1 MHVSVG
7 TNEEDCLTFRNPIF
21 GMKRQHWTENQAEIL
36 MKTFQ
41 ASAYAY
47 PERKVLDQL
56 AESLNVSKKRVENW
70 FSHTRCRLAK
80 RGMLA
85 KSE

>member
-1 MHVSVG
+1 MHVFVG
-7 TNEEDCLTFRNPIF
+7 TSEENCLTFKNSVF
-21 GMKRQHWTENQAEIL
+21 GMKRQHWTENQSEML

-70 FSHTRCRLAK
+70 FSHMRCKLAK
-80 RGMLA
+80 RGMLPQ
-85 KSE
+85 SE